1 MNKTFEE
8 ILEELLQA
16 RDNNP
21 EADLNV
27 LFAEKAKELGLENE
41 KETLNLIKETG
52 DAISDYCESTAI
64 LQEAKDQGYTR
75 AEWLSTKL
83 EEATKTCEN
92 DEKEAI
98 FAAIANGMHV
108 SSEMLTTDSHDAE
121 TSKSTMTE
129 QQKVEE
135 Q

>member
-52 DAISDYCESTAI
+52 DAISD
-64 LQEAKDQGYTR
+64 
-75 AEWLSTKL
+75 
-83 EEATKTCEN
+83 
-92 DEKEAI
+92 
-98 FAAIANGMHV
+98 
-108 SSEMLTTDSHDAE
+108 
-121 TSKSTMTE
+121 
-129 QQKVEE
+129 
-135 Q
+135 